1 MELYLFAC
9 VSVSSSTFLVIE
21 RKQAVGAIAYRLA
34 VELDGMSFLLRYEE
48 NRMIFFVF
56 VISFHTAAMHK

>member
-1 MELYLFAC
+1 M
-9 VSVSSSTFLVIE
+9 SSSTFLVIE

-34 VELDGMSFLLRYEE
+34 VESDGMFFLLRYEE

-56 VISFHTAAMHK
+56 VISFHTAAMDK